1 MPTFATTSPRRPVR
15 LSIVTHAGN
24 EWWRSAVIYQVY
36 IRSFADGTGDG
47 EGDLAG
53 LRDRLGYLRD
63 LGVDALWINPW
74 YPSPLLDGGYDV
86 ADYRDIDPRF
96 GDLDQARAFIGEA
109 HEAGLKVVL
118 DIVPNHS
125 SWDHAWFKAALAS
138 PPGSPERARYIFRDG
153 VGPDGSEPPNNWRSV
168 FGGSGW
174 ERVTEA
180 DGSPGQWYFHIFDV
194 SQPDLDWSNAEVRAE
209 FLDVL
214 RFWFDAGVDGF
225 RIDVAHG
232 MVKDMAGPD
241 LPYDESGL
249 LDAPTI
255 ADHPFFDRD
264 GVHEIYRGWREVA
277 DAYDPPKLF
286 VAEAWVEPPERL
298 ARYLRDDELH
308 SAFNFD
314 YLKSPWEAAALR
326 ATIDQSVSVLGTV
339 GAPATWVL
347 ENHDVERIV
356 TRYGREQ
363 TEAGVGAARLALGPV
378 DEALGRRRARAA
390 ALLMLALP
398 GGAYVYQGQELGLIE
413 VLDLP
418 EDALQDPV
426 WERSGHTER
435 GRDGCRVPLPWTTR
449 GPSHGFGTE
458 GSWLPQPAG
467 WGERSVEA
475 QKHDPDSMLA
485 LYHEALRVRRER
497 FVPAGTALSWIDLG
511 PDVLAFERGPGLS
524 VVVNFGADTVALPE
538 GTSVLLASGP
548 LTDDA
553 KLPTDTAVWLTTA

>member
-1 MPTFATTSPRRPVR
+1 M
-15 LSIVTHAGN
+15 THAGN

-241 LPYDESGL
+241 LPYYESGL

-356 TRYGREQ
+356 TRYGREE
-363 TEAGVGAARLALGPV
+363 TEAGVGAARVAQGPV

-418 EDALQDPV
+418 EDSLQDPV

-435 GRDGCRVPLPWTTR
+435 GRDGCRVPLPWTT
-449 GPSHGFGTE
+449 GGQSYGFGSG
-458 GSWLPQPAG
+458 GSWLPQPPR

-475 QKHDPDSMLA
+475 QKDDPDSMLS
-485 LYHEALRVRRER
+485 LYHEALRLRRER
-497 FVPAGTALSWIDLG
+497 FVPAGAPLTWTDLG
-511 PDVLAFERGPGLS
+511 AEVLAFQRGPGLS
-524 VVVNFGADTVALPE
+524 VVVNFGADAVALPA

-548 LTDDA
+548 LTDDGQV
-553 KLPTDTAVWLTTA
+553 PTDTAVWLTTA

>member
-1 MPTFATTSPRRPVR
+1 M
-15 LSIVTHAGN
+15 THAGN

-63 LGVDALWINPW
+63 LGVDALWVNPW

-109 HEAGLKVVL
+109 HEAGLKIVL

-264 GVHEIYRGWREVA
+264 GVHDIYRGWREVA

-326 ATIDQSVSVLGTV
+326 ATIDQSMSVLGTV

-356 TRYGREQ
+356 TRYGREE
-363 TEAGVGAARLALGPV
+363 TEAGVGAARVAQGPV
-378 DEALGRRRARAA
+378 DEVLGRRRARAA

-418 EDALQDPV
+418 EDSLQDPV

-435 GRDGCRVPLPWTTR
+435 GRDGCRVPLPWAVG
-449 GPSHGFGTE
+449 GPSYGFGS
-458 GSWLPQPAG
+458 GDSWLPQPAG

-475 QKHDPDSMLA
+475 QKDDPDSMLS
-485 LYHEALRVRRER
+485 LYHEALRLRRER
-497 FVPAGTALSWIDLG
+497 FVPAGAALTWTDLG
-511 PDVLAFERGPGLS
+511 ADVLAFQRGQGLS
-524 VVVNFGADTVALPE
+524 VLVNFGADVVALPA
-538 GTSVLLASGP
+538 GASVLLASGP
-548 LTDDA
+548 LTDDGR
-553 KLPTDTAVWLTTA
+553 LPTDTAVWLTTA